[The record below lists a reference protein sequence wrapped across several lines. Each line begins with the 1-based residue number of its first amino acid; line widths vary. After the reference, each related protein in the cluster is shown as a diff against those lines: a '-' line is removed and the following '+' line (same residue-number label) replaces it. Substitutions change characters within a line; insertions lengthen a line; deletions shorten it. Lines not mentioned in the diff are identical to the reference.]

1 MKTTA
6 IVRRIPPQLELTT
19 MLLSN
24 DKVLACQRDV
34 KCLINF
40 FHVFYPLL
48 MVEDRQWVI

>member
-1 MKTTA
+1 VKTTA

-24 DKVLACQRDV
+24 DKVFACRREV
-34 KCLINF
+34 MCLISF
-40 FHVFYPLL
+40 FHVFYPPL